1 MLNSN
6 PRLARFYR
14 FFETYGAERLNGLD
28 ESYFVGLNE
37 FDKEEAW
44 NFLLQGES
52 LSEERINGLY
62 LLNDVRAVDLFK
74 EILASPIKDSPYS
87 AQRQFFEYQRLTLLG
102 YVNNADPSTKNIVEM
117 TKYSDSEFP
126 KIRAKFA
133 QVLPLR
139 KIAPCS
145 VDALKK
151 MIFTEV
157 ERIPL
162 AAAITKFM
170 AIHGMDYEIDDPVYN
185 SIYISLR
192 SGGSEEKLSAMKRL
206 EMIWKPDY
214 L

>member
-1 MLNSN
+1 
-6 PRLARFYR
+6 
-14 FFETYGAERLNGLD
+14 
-28 ESYFVGLNE
+28 
-37 FDKEEAW
+37 
-44 NFLLQGES
+44 
-52 LSEERINGLY
+52 
-62 LLNDVRAVDLFK
+62 
-74 EILASPIKDSPYS
+74 
-87 AQRQFFEYQRLTLLG
+87 
-102 YVNNADPSTKNIVEM
+102 M